1 MSLETIH
8 NVEKGV
14 YRLLN
19 APKDVQGGTPTSDY
33 SGRVNDAD
41 EQLQQLFD
49 AYRTGFPFFYPHSE
63 RWWKGC
69 IAAEETQGR
78 TRKEAVQ
85 AALEP
90 RLAGPASAPE
100 FVWFIRYFW
109 LRCDDLN
116 KKLPLAHRVAPQV
129 VLLKWLVDAGEQ
141 DNVELVTCMPYWPIG
156 LDEHGE
162 WC

>member
-1 MSLETIH
+1 MALETIH

-19 APKDVQGGTPTSDY
+19 APRDIQGGTPVSDY
-33 SGRVNDAD
+33 LSRVEHAS
-41 EQLQQLFD
+41 EEHQKLFT
-49 AYRTGFPFFYPHSE
+49 AYRTGYPFFHPHAE

-69 IAAEETQGR
+69 IAAELTENR
-78 TRKEAVQ
+78 TREEAMH
-85 AALEP
+85 AAYE
-90 RLAGPASAPE
+90 RRAAGPASAPE

-116 KKLPLAHRVAPQV
+116 KKLPLEHRVAPE
-129 VLLKWLVDAGEQ
+129 VLMLKWLVDVGEH
-141 DNVELVTCMPYWPIG
+141 DYVTLITCMPYWPLG